1 MGRVRSSVINLFSA
15 FIGQFIGILIS
26 FISRRIFIDYLSQEY
41 LGLSGLFTNLLT
53 MFSLVELGVG
63 SAMTYSLYKPLAEK
77 NENKIKSLM
86 DLYKKAYRFIG
97 ITILLIGLIFL
108 PFYKYLIND
117 IPNIKYLNLIY
128 LLFVINTAISYFY
141 SYKRSLIITDQ
152 KRYIATIY
160 RYGFYFLLN
169 ISQIMVL
176 ILTKNYIL
184 FLIVQVLFTF
194 LENIFVSI
202 KANKMYPYLKEK
214 NIDKLD
220 NNEYKEIKK
229 NVKSMMYHKVGGL
242 VINSTD
248 NILIS
253 KLIGIAYVGI
263 YSNYYMVLNA
273 LETIINQVFF
283 ALSSSIGNLGVT
295 SDRKKIKKVFD
306 NVFFM
311 NFVVMYIIT
320 ICLIILFNNFIEV
333 WVGKDYL
340 FDKNIVI
347 VIIICFYLKGMRRT
361 CLTFKDALGLFYQD
375 RYKPILESIINLIV
389 SIILGIKYGVI
400 GIFIGTIIS
409 TVTTSLWV
417 EPYVLYKYCFKENLI
432 DYFKRFIG
440 YTILLIISYFIINF
454 VCSYININL
463 IFNFIIKGIVSTI
476 LCFII
481 IIIVFKNT
489 DEFRYFKNLVGKI
502 FKKLIFI
509 KK

>member
-26 FISRRIFIDYLSQEY
+26 FISRKIFIDYLSQEY

-86 DLYKKAYRFIG
+86 NLYKKAYRFIG

-169 ISQIMVL
+169 VSQIMVL

-202 KANKMYPYLKEK
+202 KADKMYPYLREK
-214 NIDKLD
+214 NIDKLE

-311 NFVVMYIIT
+311 NFVIMYIIT

-361 CLTFKDALGLFYQD
+361 CLTFKDA
-375 RYKPILESIINLIV
+375 
-389 SIILGIKYGVI
+389 
-400 GIFIGTIIS
+400 
-409 TVTTSLWV
+409 
-417 EPYVLYKYCFKENLI
+417 
-432 DYFKRFIG
+432 
-440 YTILLIISYFIINF
+440 
-454 VCSYININL
+454 
-463 IFNFIIKGIVSTI
+463 
-476 LCFII
+476 
-481 IIIVFKNT
+481 
-489 DEFRYFKNLVGKI
+489 
-502 FKKLIFI
+502 
-509 KK
+509 